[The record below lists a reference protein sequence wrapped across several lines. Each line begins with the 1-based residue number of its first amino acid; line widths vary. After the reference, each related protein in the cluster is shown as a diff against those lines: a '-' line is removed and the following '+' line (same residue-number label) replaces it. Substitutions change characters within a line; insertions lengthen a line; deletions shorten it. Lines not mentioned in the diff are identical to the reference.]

1 MEDLDATLKVVLT
14 TLLVLLVLIIVLL
27 SIMVRFCIYIFN
39 DLQGVSE

>member
-1 MEDLDATLKVVLT
+1 MEDLDATLKVVL

-27 SIMVRFCIYIFN
+27 SIMVRFRIYIFN